1 MGTQYDRIG
10 AGYAAVRRP
19 DARLAVMITTALGA
33 AATVVNVGA
42 GAGSYEPADRAVV
55 SVEPS
60 AVMLAQHPGRRR
72 VRAAAEALPFPA
84 GAFDASMAVMTTH
97 HWTELRAGLAE
108 MSRVAA
114 RRVVFTWDPDWDR
127 VLWVV
132 EEYVPEI
139 RELERSRFTPIDQVA
154 DAMGAHTVV
163 PFPVPWDFADGYQP
177 AFWRRPEAY
186 LDPRIRAASSTFA
199 SLPDSIV
206 VPAMDRLRQDLDSGA
221 WQERHRDL
229 LDSDAIDYGYRLLIA
244 G

>member
-1 MGTQYDRIG
+1 MGAHYDRIG
-10 AGYAAVRRP
+10 VGYAAVRQP
-19 DARLAVMITTALGA
+19 DVRLAAMITTALGV

-42 GAGSYEPADRAVV
+42 GAGSSEPAGRTVV

-72 VRAAAEALPFPA
+72 VRAMAETLPFPA

-97 HWTELRAGLAE
+97 HWPDLRAGLAE

-114 RRVVFTWDPDWDR
+114 RRVVFTWDPGWHR

-139 RELERSRFTPIDQVA
+139 GELERSRFTPIDQVA
-154 DAMGAHTVV
+154 DVMGA
-163 PFPVPWDFADGYQP
+163 
-177 AFWRRPEAY
+177 
-186 LDPRIRAASSTFA
+186 RIRTASSTFA

-221 WQERHRDL
+221 WQERHRNL
-229 LDSDAIDYGYRLLIA
+229 LDADAIDYGYRLLIA

>member
-1 MGTQYDRIG
+1 VLIR
-10 AGYAAVRRP
+10 
-19 DARLAVMITTALGA
+19 
-33 AATVVNVGA
+33 
-42 GAGSYEPADRAVV
+42 
-55 SVEPS
+55 
-60 AVMLAQHPGRRR
+60 
-72 VRAAAEALPFPA
+72 
-84 GAFDASMAVMTTH
+84 
-97 HWTELRAGLAE
+97 
-108 MSRVAA
+108 
-114 RRVVFTWDPDWDR
+114 R

-154 DAMGAHTVV
+154 DVMGAHTVV
-163 PFPVPWDFADGYQP
+163 PFPVPWDFADGYQS

-186 LDPRIRAASSTFA
+186 LDPRIRVASSTFA

-229 LDSDAIDYGYRLLIA
+229 LDADADAVDYGYRLLIA